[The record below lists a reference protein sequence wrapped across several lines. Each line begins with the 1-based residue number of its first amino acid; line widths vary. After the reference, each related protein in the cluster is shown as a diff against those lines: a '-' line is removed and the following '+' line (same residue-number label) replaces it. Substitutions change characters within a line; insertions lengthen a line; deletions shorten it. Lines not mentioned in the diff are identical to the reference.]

1 MQIDTSRFGLIEI
14 DEEKVLTLTQGILG
28 FPEQRR
34 YVLLPHGGKSPFYW
48 FQSVDRPDLAFV
60 VTNPSIFTSD
70 YAFDVPD
77 FIGKELKIEKQE
89 EVQVLV
95 LLTIPKN
102 KPQGITANLLGP
114 MIINTKKMLGRQT
127 VLDPK
132 IFPVRFPLLPQSNDP
147 SSQDFDAGTKRK
159 PELII
164 TELRE

>member
-14 DEEKVLTLTQGILG
+14 DEEKILTLTQGILG

-34 YVLLPHGGKSPFYW
+34 YALLPHGEKSPFYW
-48 FQSVDRPDLAFV
+48 LQSVDRPDLAFV
-60 VTNPSIFTSD
+60 VTNPSLFTSD

-89 EVQVLV
+89 EVLVLV

-102 KPQGITANLLGP
+102 KPQEITANLLGP

-127 VLDPK
+127 ILDPK
-132 IFPVRFPLLPQSNDP
+132 IFPVRFPLSPQ
-147 SSQDFDAGTKRK
+147 Q
-159 PELII
+159 
-164 TELRE
+164 